1 MKIFYY
7 IGLFITLTTLSSC
20 EENDYVQP
28 AELPAPTQEGKQ
40 TFGAEINGIKWTP
53 FQRFQSNSNYHV
65 PEAIWGKYA
74 AQTLRIAVN
83 NQETLESLSFMV
95 NSVKGEGTYRFM
107 TYFPK
112 QGSNIQFSP
121 YASVYQK
128 CKSGNCEQY
137 VIHPS
142 FENSITI
149 THFDSLQKIYSG
161 KFTVSF
167 INKNNPNDIV
177 TLRDGRFDI
186 KE

>member
-1 MKIFYY
+1 MQYSKY
-7 IGLFITLTTLSSC
+7 LFLFCTLFLFWNC

-28 AELPAPTQEGKQ
+28 AELPAATQEGKQ
-40 TFGAEINGIKWTP
+40 TFGTEINGIKWIP
-53 FQRFQSNSNYHV
+53 FQRFQHNSTYHA
-65 PEAIWGKYA
+65 PEAIWGKYTT
-74 AQTLRIAVN
+74 QTLRIAVN

-107 TYFPK
+107 TYFPTR
-112 QGSNIQFSP
+112 SNGIQCSP

-142 FENSITI
+142 FENSLTI

-161 KFTVSF
+161 KFTVTF
-167 INKNNPNDIV
+167 INKNNPSDIV

-186 KE
+186 RE